1 MGRLHFYKETET
13 GFSTLQAGAAEPA
26 AAPDAG
32 RERGN
37 GAERRGLDP
46 PDDQLGYAH
55 PAGDLERLCAEVDQ
69 RTLEL
74 APVIAVYR
82 GRRIGQGDA
91 VAQREPRA
99 GPDLDLEALGDRHR
113 EAGGV
118 EAPLAG
124 PEHRGFRAGQIE
136 AGGAGGGPRWD
147 RQPLAVGEPGDQDL
161 DQSTASTPAR
171 GRPNASATPG

>member
-55 PAGDLERLCAEVDQ
+55 PAGDLERLAAEVDQ
-69 RTLEL
+69 RHLEL
-74 APVIAVYR
+74 APAIAVDR
-82 GRRIGQGDA
+82 GRRGGPGDA
-91 VAQREPRA
+91 VPQRAPRRGA
-99 GPDLDLEALGDRHR
+99 ALSLEA
-113 EAGGV
+113 
-118 EAPLAG
+118 
-124 PEHRGFRAGQIE
+124 
-136 AGGAGGGPRWD
+136 
-147 RQPLAVGEPGDQDL
+147 
-161 DQSTASTPAR
+161 
-171 GRPNASATPG
+171 